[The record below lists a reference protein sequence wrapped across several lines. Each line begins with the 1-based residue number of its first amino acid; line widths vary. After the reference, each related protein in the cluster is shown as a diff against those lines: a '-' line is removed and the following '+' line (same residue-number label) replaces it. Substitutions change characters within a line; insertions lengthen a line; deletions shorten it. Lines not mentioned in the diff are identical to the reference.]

1 MDLFQGQNQS
11 HGDNDHECLNFTV
24 KTQQDVVYIKT
35 SLGSLTVL
43 ANLVAIAVIF
53 FTKRF
58 KEFTFRLVIYLLVTD
73 ILQAIVIMLEI
84 IPVKVPDELSP
95 ATIRNGTGWMIFC
108 DATGFLGMATLWMGN
123 VVIIWIVIYLVVL
136 GRRLYYRK
144 PATSNTEKVNYKK
157 RELLGVLALLIIPI
171 IIGLIPFTID
181 GNMYGISGLWCWIK
195 IVNLNAHG
203 ICGELHFAPL
213 KLVLVLYYGPLV
225 LIVLLAVVCM
235 VITISFVC
243 CGAVKRHPGKSKYT
257 ASKTGKQQGY
267 MKDIM
272 IVLAYPILYCAVCM
286 LLLANRVF
294 SSVHYKEK
302 PIVGLWLT
310 HAVADPVRVLLPA
323 IAFLLHPYVWKPHK
337 TQDEQQQHGHE
348 DSNASDDNQALLN
361 PNMDN
366 GIRTYNYQSCD
377 DDNYSNKILS
387 SVVVDH
393 HHHTA

>member
-1 MDLFQGQNQS
+1 MDFFESLDRSGSENESQS
-11 HGDNDHECLNFTV
+11 CLNFTV
-24 KTQQDVVYIKT
+24 QTQKDVLYIKT
-35 SLGSLTVL
+35 TLGSFTVL

-73 ILQAIVIMLEI
+73 IFQAIVIILEL
-84 IPVKVPDELSP
+84 IPIQVPDASHP
-95 ATIRNGTGWMIFC
+95 ARIKNGTGWLVFC
-108 DATGFLGMATLWMGN
+108 DATGFLGMVTLWMGN
-123 VVIIWIVIYLVVL
+123 IVIIWIVTYLVVL

-144 PATSNTEKVNYKK
+144 QSNNKESNNYKK
-157 RELLGVLALLIIPI
+157 REALGVVALLIIPC

-195 IVNLNAHG
+195 IVKHNDGH
-203 ICGELHFAPL
+203 CGELHYAPL

-225 LIVLLAVVCM
+225 LLVIFAVVCM
-235 VITISFVC
+235 VITICYVC
-243 CGAVKRHPGKSKYT
+243 CGAVRRHPVKSKQS
-257 ASKTGKQQGY
+257 AKTGRQQGY

-272 IVLAYPILYCAVCM
+272 LVLAYPILYCAVCM
-286 LLLANRVF
+286 LLLANRVS
-294 SSVHYKEK
+294 SSVHFKNP

-310 HAVADPVRVLLPA
+310 HAVADPLRVLLPA

-337 TQDEQQQHGHE
+337 TQDNQQEQDHE
-348 DSNASDDNQALLN
+348 DSSANDGDQAPLIN

-366 GIRTYNYQSCD
+366 GMITTYRSCD
-377 DDNYSNKILS
+377 DDNSNKVLS
-387 SVVVDH
+387 SVVVNVD